1 MIVDISTINKLI
13 PVSLVPFLI
22 IELFVMMMCRMDCK
36 MICNPSRQL
45 KLLINFVQQKIIL
58 FSKYTVA
65 VCEIFSKNLKS

>member
-1 MIVDISTINKLI
+1 MDISTINKLI
-13 PVSLVPFLI
+13 PISFIPFLI
-22 IELFVMMMCRMDCK
+22 IKLFVMMMCWMDSK

-65 VCEIFSKNLKS
+65 VCAIFSKNLKS